1 MHFLRMEILKSFV
14 YFALIMNNSSHLD
27 LGKRGEQIAVSYLV
41 EKEYDIVETRWKHKH
56 KEIDIIA
63 KKNRTLVVVEVKT
76 RSDNKYTQPEDAVDI
91 KKQRFLTE
99 AIEAFIQNYV
109 DFDEIRFDIIAILLK
124 QNEYT
129 IYHIENAFEPV

>member
-1 MHFLRMEILKSFV
+1 MEILKSFV

-41 EKEYDIVETRWKHKH
+41 EKEYEIVETRWKHKH

-91 KKQRFLTE
+91 KKTTFFNRSYRGFYSKLC
-99 AIEAFIQNYV
+99 
-109 DFDEIRFDIIAILLK
+109 
-124 QNEYT
+124 
-129 IYHIENAFEPV
+129 